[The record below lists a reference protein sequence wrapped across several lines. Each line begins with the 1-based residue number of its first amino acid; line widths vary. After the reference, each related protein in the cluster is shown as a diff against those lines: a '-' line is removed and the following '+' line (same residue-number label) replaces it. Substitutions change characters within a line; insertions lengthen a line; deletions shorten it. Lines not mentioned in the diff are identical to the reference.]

1 MTTHIA
7 DRILLALFSL
17 SRDTRPIDATRLGR
31 ATGHSATLAARALL
45 FLEKHGW
52 VDATRARLT
61 LLGLARA
68 VQIGADHGGGGGHH
82 RGPAMPT
89 TPVTLRSVDCGVA
102 SRIAPKARRKPPL
115 AALPMPTHAAAD
127 AADAKHSAARAGACQ
142 GQGSSSPEPC
152 EASPRPVQLARRPR
166 ARANVPARLAAAH
179 V

>member
-68 VQIGADHGGGGGHH
+68 VQIGSNHGGGGGNR
-82 RGPAMPT
+82 RGPVPLHSAD
-89 TPVTLRSVDCGVA
+89 LEA
-102 SRIAPKARRKPPL
+102 SARTAPKARRRVPL
-115 AALPMPTHAAAD
+115 AALPAPAPAHATD
-127 AADAKHSAARAGACQ
+127 QRSSA
-142 GQGSSSPEPC
+142 PEQSAVSAVSTNPQ
-152 EASPRPVQLARRPR
+152 PLRPARRPCAR
-166 ARANVPARLAAAH
+166 ARANSPTQLAAAH

>member
-82 RGPAMPT
+82 RGPTMPS

-102 SRIAPKARRKPPL
+102 GRIAPKARRKPPL
-115 AALPMPTHAAAD
+115 AALPMPAH
-127 AADAKHSAARAGACQ
+127 AADAKHSAACACQ
-142 GQGSSSPEPC
+142 SSSSPEPR
-152 EASPRPVQLARRPR
+152 EVSPKPEQIARRPR